1 MALSTIDGDTIDDVE
16 FPRQRIGRPMF
27 RSILLHLAVLAAI
40 AGYAFFHNFFHGN
53 QWGSKDFQQGAIQ
66 ATMVNTVALPLPQD
80 HPPTDNVLA
89 TKTPSQ
95 APDLEKQKA
104 APIPLPKALPIPE
117 KKKPVKKEEKRRVE
131 QKAPPQPKPKE
142 THKARFGEA
151 TPANLPKAT
160 ANNPNAANSVAV
172 TGGNFGSRFGWY
184 VDIIKRR
191 VAQNW
196 YLQEVEP
203 STPAG
208 TTVYVRFAIKRDGSP
223 TNIRIAASS
232 GVPSLDSSC
241 VRAIERVQS
250 FGSLPAGYNQSSL
263 DVLYHC
269 TFPGRQ

>member
-1 MALSTIDGDTIDDVE
+1 MP
-16 FPRQRIGRPMF
+16 FPTTGGVANDEEYRRQSFRRPMV
-27 RSILLHLAVLAAI
+27 RSLILHVAVAALLIGYGLA
-40 AGYAFFHNFFHGN
+40 HKFFHGN
-53 QWGSKDFQQGAIQ
+53 EWGSKDFQQGAIQ

-80 HPPTDNVLA
+80 HAPTDNVLA
-89 TKTPSQ
+89 TKNPSE
-95 APDLEKQKA
+95 APELEKEKA
-104 APIPLPKALPIPE
+104 APIPVPNALPVPEKKPE
-117 KKKPVKKEEKRRVE
+117 KKKEPRRSQ
-131 QKAPPQPKPKE
+131 QKAPPQPEPKPQQ
-142 THKARFGEA
+142 HKARYGEA

-160 ANNPNAANSVAV
+160 ANNPNASNSVAQ

-208 TTVYVRFAIKRDGSP
+208 ATVYVRFAVKRDGSP
-223 TNIRIAASS
+223 TDVRLAASS
-232 GVPSLDSSC
+232 GIPSLDSSC
-241 VRAIERVQS
+241 ERAIERVQS

-269 TFPGRQ
+269 TYPGRQ

>member
-1 MALSTIDGDTIDDVE
+1 MALATIDDDAIDDVE
-16 FPRQRIGRPMF
+16 SPRQKLGRPVV
-27 RSILLHLAVLAAI
+27 RSIILHLVVIAAI
-40 AGYAFFHNFFHGN
+40 IGYALVHNLFHGSE
-53 QWGSKDFQQGAIQ
+53 WGSKDFQQGAIQ

-80 HPPTDNVLA
+80 HPPTPNVLA
-89 TKTPSQ
+89 TRNPSE
-95 APDLEKQKA
+95 APNLEKQKA
-104 APIPLPKALPIPE
+104 APIPIPTALPVPV
-117 KKKPVKKEEKRRVE
+117 KRPVKKQEERRVE
-131 QKAPPQPKPKE
+131 KKSAPQPKPTE
-142 THKARFGEA
+142 THKARYGSA
-151 TPANLPKAT
+151 APANLPKAT
-160 ANNPNAANSVAV
+160 DNNPNAANSVAV

-203 STPAG
+203 ATPAG
-208 TTVYVRFAIKRDGSP
+208 STVYVQFVIRRDGSP
-223 TNIRIAASS
+223 TDIRIAASS

-241 VRAIERVQS
+241 ERAIERVQS